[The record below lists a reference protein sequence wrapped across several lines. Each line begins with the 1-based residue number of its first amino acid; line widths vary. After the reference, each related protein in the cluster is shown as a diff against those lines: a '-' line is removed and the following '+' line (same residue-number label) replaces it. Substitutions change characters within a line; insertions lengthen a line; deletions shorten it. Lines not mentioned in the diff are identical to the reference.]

1 MLSIIPTTS
10 AMATSFD
17 CSKALTNI
25 EKTICNNKELG
36 ELDFRMS
43 KAYFALTS
51 KLDERHAKQI
61 LRHQKYWL
69 KARNTCGHDD
79 TKCLIKSYENRIL
92 YLNKNK
98 RELITCS
105 VDDLNI
111 PENTLIYAGGFV
123 VGKRTNF
130 QIDQSG
136 SQATQFEVTVN
147 SPTTPVAL
155 ILSAYSPS
163 IWNISWT
170 KGTQIAAVIATG
182 YHRQVIAGLP
192 SETPTIISS
201 LDHKCSFGYVTD
213 IRTQQDKINILS
225 NKVFNKNV
233 NHIYKAKNGIL
244 VIGREVNNSET
255 YTSGDTSPQS
265 YIDLNQPLAGPAGLR
280 ELESK
285 GAIRKMTD
293 SDLLRWQNIKD
304 MDTPPTTKLKK
315 STWVPLKG
323 YMILQEITLPAGL
336 YGSYSAF
343 FFLEEGVPY
352 PKGNLGHSALV
363 DFNSNSCTGL
373 GCGH

>member
-1 MLSIIPTTS
+1 MKFLMLVMMLSIIPTTS

-17 CSKALTNI
+17 CSKTLTNI

-36 ELDFRMS
+36 ELDSRMS
-43 KAYFALTS
+43 RAYFALTS

-61 LRHQKYWL
+61 LRHQKHWL

-192 SETPTIISS
+192 SETPTSIS
-201 LDHKCSFGYVTD
+201 
-213 IRTQQDKINILS
+213 
-225 NKVFNKNV
+225 
-233 NHIYKAKNGIL
+233 
-244 VIGREVNNSET
+244 
-255 YTSGDTSPQS
+255 
-265 YIDLNQPLAGPAGLR
+265 
-280 ELESK
+280 
-285 GAIRKMTD
+285 
-293 SDLLRWQNIKD
+293 
-304 MDTPPTTKLKK
+304 
-315 STWVPLKG
+315 
-323 YMILQEITLPAGL
+323 
-336 YGSYSAF
+336 
-343 FFLEEGVPY
+343 
-352 PKGNLGHSALV
+352 
-363 DFNSNSCTGL
+363 
-373 GCGH
+373 